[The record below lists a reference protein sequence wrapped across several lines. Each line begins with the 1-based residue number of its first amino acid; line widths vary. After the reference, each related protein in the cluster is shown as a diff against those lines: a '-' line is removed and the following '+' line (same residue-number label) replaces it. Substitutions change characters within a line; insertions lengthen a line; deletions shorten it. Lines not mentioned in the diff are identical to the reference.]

1 LGEEVRTGAT
11 TQGPLPSNVVEAN
24 ARPTERESNTDP
36 PAASATIPENAVPM
50 LDVHAPHNAVRTW
63 KDFFI
68 HIAAIAVG
76 LLIAIGLEQTVEY
89 FHHRQQVAEMRRSL
103 AEERQINE
111 AMFTSACNEFR
122 RYAPILQG
130 SLQTLTYLRTHLGAP
145 PSQWPGRFS
154 FYIQIVHFQDSAWK
168 IALQSPALAY
178 MPRAE
183 VRTYSDLYDRLA
195 EVSEHSVD
203 ELHAVIRA
211 KSFMLQITDPS
222 SFNSEQSVQAYALIS
237 DVVTS
242 LYLMGVGERNV
253 ARSYSDFHG
262 SPTDMELYALIP
274 PAPAKQ
280 DVDAVSELAAPT
292 NREK

>member
-1 LGEEVRTGAT
+1 
-11 TQGPLPSNVVEAN
+11 LPDNAGEAN
-24 ARPTERESNTDP
+24 AVPTEHESNAGP
-36 PAASATIPENAVPM
+36 AAASAPNQENSVPM
-50 LDVHAPHNAVRTW
+50 LDVHAPHDAVRTW

-89 FHHRQQVAEMRRSL
+89 FHHRHQVEEIRRSL
-103 AEERQINE
+103 AEERRINE
-111 AMFTSACNEFR
+111 VIFTSACSEFR
-122 RYAPILQG
+122 RYAPILLG
-130 SLQTLTYLRTHLGAP
+130 SLQTLAYLRTHPGAS

-154 FYIQIVHFQDSAWK
+154 FYMLIIHFQDSAWK
-168 IALQSPALAY
+168 TALQSAALEY

-183 VRTYSDLYDRLA
+183 VRNYSDVYARLA
-195 EVSEHSVD
+195 EVSDESEA

-211 KSFMLQITDPS
+211 KSYMLQMTDPS
-222 SFNSEQSVQAYALIS
+222 TINSGQSIQAYALIS

-253 ARSYSDFHG
+253 ASSYSDFHG

-280 DVDAVSELAAPT
+280 DVDAVREIAAPMI
-292 NREK
+292 REK

>member
-1 LGEEVRTGAT
+1 LLGKDGRTYAT
-11 TQGPLPSNVVEAN
+11 TQGPLPDN
-24 ARPTERESNTDP
+24 AGKTNAVHESNAGP
-36 PAASATIPENAVPM
+36 AAASATYQENAVPM
-50 LDVHAPHNAVRTW
+50 LDVHAPHDAVRTW

-89 FHHRQQVAEMRRSL
+89 FHHRHQVAEIRRSL
-103 AEERQINE
+103 AEERRINE
-111 AMFTSACNEFR
+111 VIFASACNEFR
-122 RYAPILQG
+122 RYAPILLG
-130 SLQTLTYLRTHLGAP
+130 SLQTLTYLRTHPGAP
-145 PSQWPGRFS
+145 PGQWPGRFS
-154 FYIQIVHFQDSAWK
+154 FYILIVHFQDSAWK
-168 IALQSPALAY
+168 IALQSAALAY

-183 VRTYSDLYDRLA
+183 VRTYSDFYARLA
-195 EVSEHSVD
+195 EVSDHSVD

-222 SFNSEQSVQAYALIS
+222 SFNAEQSIQAYALIS

-253 ARSYSDFHG
+253 ASSYSDFHG

-280 DVDAVSELAAPT
+280 DVDAVREIAAPM

>member
-1 LGEEVRTGAT
+1 MGEDGRTSAT
-11 TQGPLPSNVVEAN
+11 TEGPLPDNAGEAN
-24 ARPTERESNTDP
+24 AVPTEHESNAGP
-36 PAASATIPENAVPM
+36 AAASAAHQESAAPM
-50 LDVHAPHNAVRTW
+50 LDVHAPHDAVRTW

-89 FHHRQQVAEMRRSL
+89 FHHRHQVAEMRRSL
-103 AEERQINE
+103 AEERRMNE
-111 AMFTSACNEFR
+111 VIFTSACNEFR
-122 RYAPILQG
+122 RYAPILLG
-130 SLQTLTYLRTHLGAP
+130 SLQTLTYVRTHPGAP

-154 FYIQIVHFQDSAWK
+154 FYISIVHFQDSAWK
-168 IALQSPALAY
+168 IALQSAALAY
-178 MPRAE
+178 MPRVE
-183 VRTYSDLYDRLA
+183 VQTYSDVYARLA
-195 EVSEHSVD
+195 EISDHSV
-203 ELHAVIRA
+203 EEFHAVIRA

-253 ARSYSDFHG
+253 ASSFSDFHG

-280 DVDAVSELAAPT
+280 DVDAVREIAAPMI
-292 NREK
+292 RDK

>member
-1 LGEEVRTGAT
+1 MLGG
-11 TQGPLPSNVVEAN
+11 
-24 ARPTERESNTDP
+24 TEHESNAGP
-36 PAASATIPENAVPM
+36 AAASAPNQENAVPM
-50 LDVHAPHNAVRTW
+50 LEVHAPHDAVRTW

-89 FHHRQQVAEMRRSL
+89 FHHRHQVEEIRRSL
-103 AEERQINE
+103 AEERRINE
-111 AMFTSACNEFR
+111 VIFTSACNEFR
-122 RYAPILQG
+122 RYAPILLG
-130 SLQTLTYLRTHLGAP
+130 SLQTLTYLRTHPGAP

-154 FYIQIVHFQDSAWK
+154 FYILIVHFQDSAWK
-168 IALQSPALAY
+168 IALQSAALAY

-183 VRTYSDLYDRLA
+183 VRTYSDVYARLA
-195 EVSEHSVD
+195 EVSDHSAD
-203 ELHAVIRA
+203 EFHAVIRA
-211 KSFMLQITDPS
+211 KSFMLQLTDPS
-222 SFNSEQSVQAYALIS
+222 SFNSEQSIQAYALIS

-253 ARSYSDFHG
+253 ARSYSDFNG

-280 DVDAVSELAAPT
+280 DVEAVRELAAPM